1 MMHDYKGLLGAWPNV
16 LSIHSDSV
24 KKRKECERF
33 EQEGKINGND
43 LTAIR
48 NRADSMSYALMAEIG
63 TFHVN
68 RAGDVKQASQR
79 FLREQIE
86 YYQKITQRLQDAL
99 REFDSC

>member
-1 MMHDYKGLLGAWPNV
+1 MLWLQ
-16 LSIHSDSV
+16 DSV

-86 YYQKITQRLQDAL
+86 YYQKVRTKVYPHLNLIEIFQ
-99 REFDSC
+99 